1 MHRRLAPALALLLAA
16 SLLTAT
22 TLRLGPSRARA
33 CATAWPEGATAPR
46 IAGEEALIVWEP
58 AAQREH
64 FIRRANFEG
73 VSGDFG
79 FLVPTPG
86 RPTLAEADDGVF
98 AKLAE
103 IYTYVP
109 PPPQT
114 LSRSRAAY
122 GPIAAS
128 AVAPVQVLEETRVA
142 GLDAA
147 VLAATDAAAL
157 NRWLAAHRYPSR
169 PGLTQWLAR
178 YVAQGYFVTAFRYAA
193 APGGQPVKS
202 RAVRLTFTTQRPFYP
217 YAEPADAPR
226 HARRAF
232 RLSVV
237 APARMDGLVGTR
249 PWSAQ
254 TGYSGRPANL
264 RAVLRGVV
272 PDASLGAGPWLTT
285 FDEPASQ
292 RGGDD
297 LFFVRTRATRGVPPS
312 IRTAMAP

>member
-1 MHRRLAPALALLLAA
+1 MNRRLAPAAALLLAA
-16 SLLTAT
+16 SLLTAAA
-22 TLRLGPSRARA
+22 LRIAPNRARA
-33 CATAWPEGATAPR
+33 CATAWPEGAAAPR
-46 IAGEEALIVWEP
+46 IVGEEALLVWEP

-64 FIRRANFEG
+64 FIRRANFAG

-79 FLVPTPG
+79 FLVPTPS

-98 AKLAE
+98 AKLAK

-114 LSRSRAAY
+114 LSRSRSA
-122 GPIAAS
+122 GGLIAAS
-128 AVAPVQVLEETRVA
+128 AEAPVTVVEERRVA
-142 GLDAA
+142 GLDAT

-157 NRWLAAHRYPSR
+157 NQWLGAHRYPSR

-178 YVAQGYFVTAFRYAA
+178 YVAQGYYVTAFRYAA
-193 APGGQPVKS
+193 QPGASPVNS
-202 RAVRLTFTTQRPFYP
+202 RAVRLTFTTPRPFYP
-217 YAEPADAPR
+217 YAEPSDAPR
-226 HARRAF
+226 GPGRAF

-237 APARMDGLVGTR
+237 STARMDGLVGTR
-249 PWSAQ
+249 PWSAR

-264 RAVLRGVV
+264 REVLRGVV

-285 FDEPASQ
+285 FDEPSST
-292 RGGDD
+292 RGGED

-312 IRTAMAP
+312 IRTSMAP

>member
-1 MHRRLAPALALLLAA
+1 MHRRLAPAAALLLAA
-16 SLLTAT
+16 SLLTVAA
-22 TLRLGPSRARA
+22 LRVGPNRARA
-33 CATAWPEGATAPR
+33 CATAYPAGAPAPR

-58 AAQREH
+58 ATQREH

-73 VSGDFG
+73 ASGDFG

-86 RPTLAEADDGVF
+86 RPTLAEADDRVF

-109 PPPQT
+109 PPPPQSP
-114 LSRSRAAY
+114 SRSARGLLAAV
-122 GPIAAS
+122 AS
-128 AVAPVQVLEETRVA
+128 APVQVLEERRVA

-157 NRWLAAHRYPSR
+157 NQWLAAHRYPSR

-178 YVAQGYFVTAFRYAA
+178 YVSQGYFVTAFRYAA
-193 APGGQPVKS
+193 APGARAVKS
-202 RAVRLTFTTQRPFYP
+202 SAVRLTFTTQRPFYP

-226 HARRAF
+226 QAGRAF
-232 RLSVV
+232 RLSIV

-249 PWSAQ
+249 GWSAR

-264 RAVLRGVV
+264 REVLRGVV

-285 FDEPASQ
+285 FDEPASE
-292 RGGDD
+292 RGGED